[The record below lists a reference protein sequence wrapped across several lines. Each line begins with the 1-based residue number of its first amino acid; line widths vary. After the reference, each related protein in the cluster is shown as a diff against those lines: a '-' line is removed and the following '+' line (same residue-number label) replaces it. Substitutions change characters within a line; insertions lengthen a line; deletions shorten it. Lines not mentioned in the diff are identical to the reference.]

1 MATLDTVQK
10 IVDRARF
17 FLQDETA
24 PYRYSDDDFVQALN
38 LGILEAYRL
47 RKDLFLTVET
57 PTEYS
62 SASMS
67 AAITLAIEYR
77 VALVYFTCGYVQMA
91 DEEDTQDARATVF
104 INKGTSQLTAPVA

>member
-17 FLQDETA
+17 FLQDETQ
-24 PYRYSDDDFVQALN
+24 PYRYSDDDFVEALN
-38 LGILEAYRL
+38 LGLLEAFRL

-62 SASMS
+62 SGSMADS
-67 AAITLAIEYR
+67 ITLGIEYR
-77 VALVYFTCGYVQMA
+77 MALVYFTCGYVQMA

-104 INKGTSQLTAPVA
+104 LNKALSQLMTPVA

>member
-10 IVDRARF
+10 VVTRARF

-24 PYRYSDDDFVQALN
+24 PYRYSDNDFVEALN
-38 LGILEAYRL
+38 LGVLEAFRL

-62 SASMS
+62 SGTMG
-67 AAITLAIEYR
+67 AAITLPIEYR
-77 VALVYFTCGYVQMA
+77 VALVYFTCGYVQLA

-104 INKGTSQLTAPVA
+104 LNKGVAQLMTPVA

>member
-1 MATLDTVQK
+1 MATFDTVQK

-17 FLQDETA
+17 LLSDETA
-24 PYRYSDDDFVQALN
+24 PLRYSDDDYVQALN
-38 LGILEAYRL
+38 MGLLEAYRL

-62 SASMS
+62 ASAMTG
-67 AAITLAIEYR
+67 AITFPLEYR
-77 VALVYFTCGYVQMA
+77 MSLVFFTAGYVQLA

-104 INKGTSQLTAPVA
+104 INKGTSQLAAAVA

>member
-1 MATLDTVQK
+1 MATFDTVQK

-17 FLQDETA
+17 LLSDETA
-24 PYRYSDDDFVQALN
+24 PYRYSDDDYVGALN
-38 LGILEAYRL
+38 MGLLEAYRL

-62 SASMS
+62 AAAMG
-67 AAITLAIEYR
+67 AAITFALEYR
-77 VALVYFTCGYVQMA
+77 MALVFFTAGYVQLA

-104 INKGTSQLTAPVA
+104 LNKGTSQLISPAA

>member
-1 MATLDTVQK
+1 MATFDTVQK

-17 FLQDETA
+17 LLNDETA
-24 PYRYSDDDFVQALN
+24 PYRFSDDDYVQALN
-38 LGILEAYRL
+38 MGLLEAYRL

-62 SASMS
+62 SS
-67 AAITLAIEYR
+67 AMGDTITFPLEYR
-77 VALVYFTCGYVQMA
+77 MALVFFTTGYVQLS

-104 INKGTSQLTAPVA
+104 INKGTSQLATAVA